1 MVMLGMKP
9 HIKLA
14 DTSTPDGKRLTLHVH
29 DGDFSLR
36 IEGRDLMHSSVA
48 ASELHLGQLAA

>member
-1 MVMLGMKP
+1 MLGMKP

-14 DTSTPDGKRLTLHVH
+14 ETSTPDGKRLTLHVH

-48 ASELHLGQLAA
+48 ASDRKSVV